1 METTH
6 ADAHGATAKHS
17 HPQPKKADWRW
28 IALAVI
34 LVVGGGASVRYWLWS
49 QAHETTDDA
58 FVDADV
64 AAVNSKVRGQVTKI
78 EFKDNQMVNQGDALL
93 EIDPTDYRV
102 RRDQTKAEL
111 AAAQAQAHRAQTD
124 AARYKQ
130 LFEADQVSRQ
140 VYDHAV
146 AEAEVSKANVDVAQ
160 QKLAQAELDLSYT
173 HITAP
178 VSGRATRR
186 SVEEK
191 SFVEVGQPL
200 MAVVPSEIYVTA
212 NFKETQL
219 THMRP
224 GQTVEIS
231 VDTYASHHFK
241 AHIDSIQAG
250 TGARFSLMPPENATG
265 NFVKVVQRVPVK
277 IVFDEPTSDY
287 LLAPGMSVEP
297 TVELK

>member
-1 METTH
+1 METTQAAEHGTPVKH
-6 ADAHGATAKHS
+6 ARQDA
-17 HPQPKKADWRW
+17 KKIEWRW
-28 IALAVI
+28 IALAI
-34 LVVGGGASVRYWLWS
+34 LVIVGGGVSLRYWLWA
-49 QAHETTDDA
+49 QGHESTDDA
-58 FVDADV
+58 AIDADV
-64 AAVNSKVRGQVTKI
+64 AAVNSKVKGQVMKI
-78 EFKDNQMVNQGDALL
+78 EFKDNQLVNQGDPLL

-102 RRDQTKAEL
+102 RRDQTNAEL
-111 AAAQAQAHRAQTD
+111 AATMAQGHRADTD

-146 AEAEVSKANVDVAQ
+146 AEAEVAKANVDVAKQ
-160 QKLAQAELDLSYT
+160 RLAQAELDLSYT

-186 SVEEK
+186 SVDEK

-219 THMRP
+219 THMKP
-224 GQTVEIS
+224 GQEVEIR
-231 VDTYASHHFK
+231 VDTFASRRFK
-241 AHIDSIQAG
+241 GHIDSIQAG

-277 IVFDEPTSDY
+277 IVFDEPTAGF
-287 LLAPGMSVEP
+287 LVAPGMSVEP
-297 TVELK
+297 TVDLK